1 MTVESKHQ
9 CQTNLLAD
17 RRFRNSK
24 QLAFIC
30 FDILAESCCIKL
42 TACKRSKAMN
52 LETCMSLD
60 KEPLQAFL
68 YHFSCGPLVPYRSC
82 EMTVHST
89 FIFSHSYEWDSL
101 ILLCGVCLC
110 NSPLVPL
117 LTSKMQLCES
127 CHHIHSSVCFPLL
140 IEVPLLSFIWRI
152 KYCTH
157 LHFVILK

>member
-1 MTVESKHQ
+1 MLLGRVAKNKMQPFILWYQVLSRCLFESSILSHF
-9 CQTNLLAD
+9 LLISSPVSVSANQED
-17 RRFRNSK
+17 CVLK
-24 QLAFIC
+24 IML
-30 FDILAESCCIKL
+30 KW
-42 TACKRSKAMN
+42 
-52 LETCMSLD
+52 
-60 KEPLQAFL
+60 
-68 YHFSCGPLVPYRSC
+68 PLVPYRSC

-140 IEVPLLSFIWRI
+140 IEVPLLSFIWGI